1 VPELSPRDVLW
12 SVRWADVL
20 DIAVVAFVFYRLMLL
35 IKGTRAVQILTGLGF
50 VFVAWHLANRFHL
63 LTLQWLLSS
72 FLSSAILVIV
82 VLFQADIRRALAQV
96 ARNPFLFGAD
106 EAGHEPVLDEIVK
119 SAVALGASRVGALI
133 VIERRTGLQETIDV
147 GTTLDARVSK
157 DLIVSIFTPPSPLH
171 DGAIIVQKG
180 RIAAAGCFLPLSS
193 NPSIG
198 RELGTRHRAALG
210 VTEETDAVVIAV
222 SEETGSVSLVVG
234 GQIMRGLD
242 AGTLK
247 KSLYEIFDP
256 SRPRP
261 SRAAAAD
268 ETAVSRE
275 RPDTQAAPR

>member
-1 VPELSPRDVLW
+1 
-12 SVRWADVL
+12 
-20 DIAVVAFVFYRLMLL
+20 
-35 IKGTRAVQILTGLGF
+35 
-50 VFVAWHLANRFHL
+50 
-63 LTLQWLLSS
+63 
-72 FLSSAILVIV
+72 
-82 VLFQADIRRALAQV
+82 
-96 ARNPFLFGAD
+96 
-106 EAGHEPVLDEIVK
+106 VLDEIVK

-133 VIERRTGLQETIDV
+133 VIERRTGLRETIDV

-234 GQIMRGLD
+234 GDIMRGLD

-247 KSLYEIFDP
+247 KALYDIFDP
-256 SRPRP
+256 SRTRP
-261 SRAAAAD
+261 SRAVAD
-268 ETAVSRE
+268 ETPVSRE
-275 RPDTQAAPR
+275 RSDTQAAPR